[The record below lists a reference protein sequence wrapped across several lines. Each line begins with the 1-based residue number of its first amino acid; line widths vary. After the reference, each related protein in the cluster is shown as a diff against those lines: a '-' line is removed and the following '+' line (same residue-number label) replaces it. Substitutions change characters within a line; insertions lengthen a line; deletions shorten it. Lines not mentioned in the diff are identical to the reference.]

1 MGERAEI
8 IHNLE
13 HEPCELI
20 YKEILDDWLVLIIG
34 LDQRIRDTQVVDWWR
49 FNVYRKNSAGES
61 T

>member
-20 YKEILDDWLVLIIG
+20 YKGILTRLMMIDVLIIG
-34 LDQRIRDTQVVDWWR
+34 LDQGIRDTKVV
-49 FNVYRKNSAGES
+49 G
-61 T
+61 